1 MNVFIHLLIKKMKKL
16 FEDYGK
22 ETENSSDVPQV
33 SWWDV

>member
-1 MNVFIHLLIKKMKKL
+1 MNVFIHLHKKKMKKL

-33 SWWDV
+33 SWWIV